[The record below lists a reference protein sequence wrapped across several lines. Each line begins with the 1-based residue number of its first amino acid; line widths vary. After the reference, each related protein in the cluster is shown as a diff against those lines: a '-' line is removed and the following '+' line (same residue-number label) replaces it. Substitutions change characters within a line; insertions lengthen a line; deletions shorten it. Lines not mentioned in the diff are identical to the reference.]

1 MGMEER
7 VRHVEYVETGLDK
20 LIEQRA
26 KNSTAAEDRARLWRE
41 SEETY
46 RQERVEART
55 YAWISHHK
63 RLSDVHRMLSEEHAS
78 KAAKLLPPEPF
89 RVSFPPPPLNQFPV
103 LLPVRMSACCEPE

>member
-1 MGMEER
+1 VR
-7 VRHVEYVETGLDK
+7 RRAALATSDRVVRHVEYVETSLDK

-26 KNSTAAEDRARLWRE
+26 KGSTAAADRAKLWRE

-55 YAWISHHK
+55 YAWITHHQ

-78 KAAKLLPPEPF
+78 KAAKLL
-89 RVSFPPPPLNQFPV
+89 
-103 LLPVRMSACCEPE
+103 SAGLSGGEVGR

>member
-1 MGMEER
+1 LGTGDPEA

-26 KNSTAAEDRARLWRE
+26 KGSTAAADRAKLWRE

-46 RQERVEART
+46 RRERVEART
-55 YAWISHHK
+55 YAWITHHQ

-78 KAAKLLPPEPF
+78 KAAKLL
-89 RVSFPPPPLNQFPV
+89 SAG
-103 LLPVRMSACCEPE
+103 LPGGR